1 MVYEVGKKKTK
12 GYEVEMTKVVF
23 GKLVMLRKSRIILLL
38 LMNNNQ

>member
-1 MVYEVGKKKTK
+1 MVYEAGKKKTK
-12 GYEVEMTKVVF
+12 VYEVEMTKVVF